1 MDIVKTLKI
10 VIRNKW
16 ARFRIHD
23 TDFTIISNNCW
34 GGFIYQILKLEYSTP
49 TIGLFMYGSDYVEFC
64 TNIEYYINKEIEFIE
79 AKNSKYY
86 NEIKN
91 NKKQYYPI
99 GKIDN
104 IEIHFLHYS
113 SKDEAISKW
122 KRRSKRINWEKII
135 FKFSQ
140 RNLCTKA
147 DIDKFMRL
155 RYKNKICFT
164 YEENIKDTIYI
175 PKLKNIGTDDETE
188 LTLKYFD
195 IVKYINKE
203 MK

>member
-1 MDIVKTLKI
+1 MNIIKILKVI
-10 VIRNKW
+10 IRNKW
-16 ARFRIHD
+16 SRLRIN
-23 TDFTIISNNCW
+23 TSDFTIISNNCW
-34 GGFIYQILKLEYSTP
+34 GGFVYQMLKMKYNTP
-49 TIGLFMYGSDYVEFC
+49 TIGLFMYATDYVEFC
-64 TNIEYYINKEIEFIE
+64 SNIKYYIKQEMKFIE
-79 AKNSKYY
+79 HNDSKYY

-91 NKKQYYPI
+91 NKNDQYPI

-140 RNLCTKA
+140 RDLCTKA
-147 DIDKFMRL
+147 DIDKFMRI